1 VVQAAYAA
9 GDGRRNRQRS
19 TLYFGRQ
26 RIQGRF
32 LDHDLG
38 FLDAAYPGRL
48 HDNGKEVARYLAI
61 KKFPGIVVIHSL
73 NEVGAQ
79 AMKRYL
85 PQAHIAPY
93 GSFDIVD
100 VRSCAMGDV

>member
-1 VVQAAYAA
+1 
-9 GDGRRNRQRS
+9 
-19 TLYFGRQ
+19 
-26 RIQGRF
+26 
-32 LDHDLG
+32 
-38 FLDAAYPGRL
+38 
-48 HDNGKEVARYLAI
+48 
-61 KKFPGIVVIHSL
+61 VVIHSL